1 MLCVLTSM
9 SMRVALEVA
18 SMLALWLNRSM
29 RWLPVVALIP
39 FMVSCGSAP
48 LRAQKTMSSP
58 AQESALVREMNA
70 YRRSNGKPALR
81 EESQMNALARG
92 HSQFLSQHA
101 ADNGIHRSS
110 IAHAN
115 ASERFAGA
123 TRMGFRMVGE
133 NVYSTTRFDSE
144 ASVAKRIAEGWWHSS
159 GHRANMLRDC
169 HSVGVGI
176 VRGASGAT
184 FATAIFANK
193 STGETHLS
201 AF

>member
-1 MLCVLTSM
+1 
-9 SMRVALEVA
+9 
-18 SMLALWLNRSM
+18 M
-29 RWLPVVALIP
+29 RWLLIVALIP

-48 LRAQKTMSSP
+48 LRSQKTISSP
-58 AQESALVREMNA
+58 AQESALVHEMNV
-70 YRRSNGKPALR
+70 YRRANGKRALR
-81 EESQMNALARG
+81 EDVQLNALARG
-92 HSQFLSQHA
+92 HSLYLSQHA

-110 IAHAN
+110 IAHAK

-123 TRMGFRMVGE
+123 TRVGFQMVGE

-144 ASVAKRIAEGWWHSS
+144 ASVAKRIAEGWWRSS

-169 HSVGVGI
+169 NSVGVGI

-193 STGETHLS
+193 SGGLNFPS
-201 AF
+201 VL